1 MTVAVPAEH
10 RDWLAEQIAIGAYA
24 SPEAAMS
31 DALHALRFMRLKAAV
46 AAGAAEAARGAT
58 DGRTVAGIF
67 GCAAATPEPAGTVV
81 LTAQAGRDLDE
92 VAAFTAAR
100 WGPEQRVRYGV
111 LLSGAVAEIAG
122 TVPAAARSRDDLSP
136 DCRLFRVARHD
147 LAFRRNEAGAVLLRV
162 LHVTLHAEPWPAA

>member
-24 SPEAAMS
+24 SPEAAVS

-46 AAGAAEAARGAT
+46 EAGVAETGCGVIDGRSVADIFGAADAPR
-58 DGRTVAGIF
+58 
-67 GCAAATPEPAGTVV
+67 PAGTVV

-92 VAAFTAAR
+92 IAAFTAAR